1 MRKMRKLTAML
12 LAGIMSLSV
21 LAGCGGK
28 DAGSPDAS
36 ASSTGTDTGT
46 ENGLTYNG
54 QDVSEPVE
62 LVMYYI
68 GDKTEDED
76 LILTEINKILKE
88 KINATLV
95 LKNMSLSDYSTKY
108 ALTIAG
114 GENFDLIYTS
124 TWAYYQSEANK
135 GAFAEVTEPVLNDYM
150 PLHKENQAD
159 ASWGQ
164 AKIGGKVY
172 FVPCNMAN
180 VSANAIL
187 IRGDLREKYGLD
199 RLQTEDDLENYY
211 AGSDVTEVTIE
222 EAKSIL
228 ENKIERTV
236 ITCDGE
242 KLTKQEKIKNKTYL
256 LGTDGLGRDLFI
268 RIVYGAR
275 ISLLVGLF
283 AAFINFVVGVFYGAI
298 AGYCGGTVD
307 NIMMRIIDVL
317 DSIPMTLYVI
327 LIMVVVG
334 PGISSIIIAL
344 GLTFWVKMARIV
356 RGQVLTLKQQ
366 EFVKAAIVTGADT
379 KRIIVKHL
387 IPNMMGPIMVN
398 MAMQIPSAIFNEA
411 FLSFV
416 GLGISAP
423 MASWGTLCND
433 ALAGIYVYPYQM
445 VYPAIAISVTILTF
459 NLLSDGLRDAFD
471 PKQRK

>member
-1 MRKMRKLTAML
+1 MSNESMKISAEFWEPLEQEEKNAEKIERPSLTFLQDGWRRLKSNWVAMISMVIILVITVGAIVIPWFWPYTYKEQNLDLANVPVMMDTYPLENGKNVYVTPQYTLIVMDSQGNLEGLAESGRKDMVGKKNYFTVDGLDLCVDYSLYSAATLEYRTLEKKAEAAGTDMVQTADADYLVNYFERKGEAVPEE
-12 LAGIMSLSV
+12 ISLSE
-21 LAGCGGK
+21 
-28 DAGSPDAS
+28 AS
-36 ASSTGTDTGT
+36 
-46 ENGLTYNG
+46 N
-54 QDVSEPVE
+54 
-62 LVMYYI
+62 
-68 GDKTEDED
+68 
-76 LILTEINKILKE
+76 
-88 KINATLV
+88 
-95 LKNMSLSDYSTKY
+95 
-108 ALTIAG
+108 
-114 GENFDLIYTS
+114 
-124 TWAYYQSEANK
+124 
-135 GAFAEVTEPVLNDYM
+135 
-150 PLHKENQAD
+150 
-159 ASWGQ
+159 
-164 AKIGGKVY
+164 
-172 FVPCNMAN
+172 
-180 VSANAIL
+180 
-187 IRGDLREKYGLD
+187 
-199 RLQTEDDLENYY
+199 
-211 AGSDVTEVTIE
+211 
-222 EAKSIL
+222 IL
-228 ENKIERTV
+228 ENKMERV
-236 ITCDGE
+236 NVTCGGE
-242 KLTKQEKIKNKTYL
+242 KLTETVKLRNRTYL

-275 ISLLVGLF
+275 ISLTVGFF

-298 AGYCGGTVD
+298 AGYMGGQVD
-307 NIMMRIIDVL
+307 NVMMRVIDVL

-334 PGISSIIIAL
+334 PGLVSIILAL

-398 MAMQIPSAIFNEA
+398 IAMQIPSAIFNEA

-445 VYPAIAISVTILTF
+445 VFPAIAISVTILTF
-459 NLLSDGLRDAFD
+459 NLFSDGLRDAFD

>member
-1 MRKMRKLTAML
+1 MKDESMKISPELWEPL
-12 LAGIMSLSV
+12 EQEE
-21 LAGCGGK
+21 K
-28 DAGSPDAS
+28 DAEKIERPSLTFLQDGWRRLRSNWVAMFSMVVILLITVGAIVIPWFWPYTYKQQNLDLANVPASMETYPLSNGKNVYVTPQYTLIVMDSKGNLEGLAESGRKDMIGKKNYYTVDGVDLCVDYSLYSAATTEYRSLEKKADA
-36 ASSTGTDTGT
+36 AGTDM
-46 ENGLTYNG
+46 
-54 QDVSEPVE
+54 VE
-62 LVMYYI
+62 TSDADYLV
-68 GDKTEDED
+68 
-76 LILTEINKILKE
+76 N
-88 KINATLV
+88 
-95 LKNMSLSDYSTKY
+95 
-108 ALTIAG
+108 
-114 GENFDLIYTS
+114 
-124 TWAYYQSEANK
+124 
-135 GAFAEVTEPVLNDYM
+135 
-150 PLHKENQAD
+150 
-159 ASWGQ
+159 
-164 AKIGGKVY
+164 Y
-172 FVPCNMAN
+172 FEQ
-180 VSANAIL
+180 
-187 IRGDLREKYGLD
+187 RGDAVPEQISL
-199 RLQTEDDLENYY
+199 
-211 AGSDVTEVTIE
+211 E
-222 EAKSIL
+222 EAYNIL
-228 ENKIERTV
+228 ENKMERVVVTAG
-236 ITCDGE
+236 GE
-242 KLTKQEKIKNKTYL
+242 KLTETVRLRNHTYL

-275 ISLLVGLF
+275 ISLLVGFF

-298 AGYCGGTVD
+298 AGYLGGEVD
-307 NIMMRIIDVL
+307 NIMMRVIDIL

-334 PGISSIIIAL
+334 PGLVSIILAL

-398 MAMQIPSAIFNEA
+398 IAMQIPSAIFNEA

-445 VYPAIAISVTILTF
+445 VFPAIAISVTILTF
-459 NLLSDGLRDAFD
+459 NLFSDGLRDAFD

>member
-1 MRKMRKLTAML
+1 
-12 LAGIMSLSV
+12 MS
-21 LAGCGGK
+21 
-28 DAGSPDAS
+28 
-36 ASSTGTDTGT
+36 
-46 ENGLTYNG
+46 
-54 QDVSEPVE
+54 Q
-62 LVMYYI
+62 M
-68 GDKTEDED
+68 KTEISPE
-76 LILTEINKILKE
+76 LWEPLETEEKNAE
-88 KINATLV
+88 KIERPSLTFFQDGWRR
-95 LKNMSLSDYSTKY
+95 LK
-108 ALTIAG
+108 
-114 GENFDLIYTS
+114 
-124 TWAYYQSEANK
+124 ANK
-135 GAFAEVTEPVLNDYM
+135 VAMFSLIIILVITLG
-150 PLHKENQAD
+150 
-159 ASWGQ
+159 
-164 AKIGGKVY
+164 
-172 FVPCNMAN
+172 
-180 VSANAIL
+180 AIL
-187 IRGDLREKYGLD
+187 IPFFWKYDYKSQNLELANIPA
-199 RLQTEDDLENYY
+199 RMQVYPLENGKNIYVTPQYSVIVVDDNGNLEGLAPTLRKDVMTKKNYY
-211 AGSDVTEVTIE
+211 DVDGSEICIDYSLYSEASKEYKKLEKKAKKQGTEQLSIKGISYLETYFEGTDVTEVSLE
-222 EAKSIL
+222 RAQEIL
-228 ENKIERTV
+228 ENEIDRTAV
-236 ITCDGE
+236 SENGTL
-242 KLTKQEKIKNKTYL
+242 LTEKIKVRNNTYL

-275 ISLLVGLF
+275 ISLLVGFF

-298 AGYCGGTVD
+298 AGYFGGELD
-307 NIMMRIIDVL
+307 NIMMRVIDVL

-334 PGISSIIIAL
+334 PGLTSIILAL

-398 MAMQIPSAIFNEA
+398 IAMQIPSAIFNEA

-445 VYPAIAISVTILTF
+445 VFPAIAISVTILTF
-459 NLLSDGLRDAFD
+459 NLFSDGLRDAFD

>member
-1 MRKMRKLTAML
+1 MSENNNVISPELWAPLEQEEKNAEKMERPSLTFLQDGWRRLKSNKIAILSLIVIALITIGAIFIPMFWKYDYKTQNL
-12 LAGIMSLSV
+12 ELANIPDVMKVYPLDNGKNIYVTPQYTVVVVDKKGNLEG
-21 LAGCGGK
+21 LAEVKNKDVNGK
-28 DAGSPDAS
+28 KNFFTVGNSEICVDYSGYSDAS
-36 ASSTGTDTGT
+36 KEYKKLEKKAAKKDLDTVAIKG
-46 ENGLTYNG
+46 
-54 QDVSEPVE
+54 
-62 LVMYYI
+62 I
-68 GDKTEDED
+68 
-76 LILTEINKILKE
+76 
-88 KINATLV
+88 
-95 LKNMSLSDYSTKY
+95 KY
-108 ALTIAG
+108 
-114 GENFDLIYTS
+114 
-124 TWAYYQSEANK
+124 
-135 GAFAEVTEPVLNDYM
+135 
-150 PLHKENQAD
+150 
-159 ASWGQ
+159 
-164 AKIGGKVY
+164 
-172 FVPCNMAN
+172 
-180 VSANAIL
+180 
-187 IRGDLREKYGLD
+187 
-199 RLQTEDDLENYY
+199 LENYY

>member
-1 MRKMRKLTAML
+1 MTNDNEIKNLPDELWEPLKQQE
-12 LAGIMSLSV
+12 
-21 LAGCGGK
+21 K
-28 DAGSPDAS
+28 DAEKIERPSLTFFQDGWRRLKDNKVAMISMIAIFIITIGAIVIPWFWPYSYKQQDLNLANLPAVMKVYPLDGENSLYVTPQYMLMVVSPKGELKGLAEPVRKDMAQKKNYFEINGKAVVVDYS
-36 ASSTGTDTGT
+36 IYSEALKEYKKLEKTVKKTGNPMVQVKKADYLKKHFEGTDTQ
-46 ENGLTYNG
+46 EVNL
-54 QDVSEPVE
+54 
-62 LVMYYI
+62 
-68 GDKTEDED
+68 
-76 LILTEINKILKE
+76 
-88 KINATLV
+88 A
-95 LKNMSLSDYSTKY
+95 
-108 ALTIAG
+108 
-114 GENFDLIYTS
+114 
-124 TWAYYQSEANK
+124 EAQN
-135 GAFAEVTEPVLNDYM
+135 
-150 PLHKENQAD
+150 
-159 ASWGQ
+159 
-164 AKIGGKVY
+164 
-172 FVPCNMAN
+172 
-180 VSANAIL
+180 
-187 IRGDLREKYGLD
+187 
-199 RLQTEDDLENYY
+199 
-211 AGSDVTEVTIE
+211 
-222 EAKSIL
+222 IL
-228 ENKIERTV
+228 ENKMARTQV
-236 ITCDGE
+236 TSDGQL
-242 KLTKQEKIKNKTYL
+242 LTNQVSVRNQTYL

-275 ISLLVGLF
+275 ISLTVGFF

-298 AGYCGGTVD
+298 AGYAGGQVD
-307 NIMMRIIDVL
+307 NIMMRIVDVL

-334 PGISSIIIAL
+334 PGLISIILAL

-398 MAMQIPSAIFNEA
+398 IAMQIPSAIFNEA

-445 VYPAIAISVTILTF
+445 VFPAIAISVTILTF
-459 NLLSDGLRDAFD
+459 NLFSDGLRDAFD

>member
-1 MRKMRKLTAML
+1 MKDESMKISPELWEPL
-12 LAGIMSLSV
+12 EQEE
-21 LAGCGGK
+21 K
-28 DAGSPDAS
+28 DAEKIERPSLTFLQDGWRRLRSNWVAMFSMVVILLITVGAIVIPWFWPYTYKQQNLDLANVPASMETYPLSNGKNVYVTPQYTLIVMDSKGNLEGLAESGRKDMIGKKNYYTVDGVDLCVDYSLYSAATTEYRSLEKKADA
-36 ASSTGTDTGT
+36 AGTDM
-46 ENGLTYNG
+46 
-54 QDVSEPVE
+54 VE
-62 LVMYYI
+62 TSDADYLV
-68 GDKTEDED
+68 
-76 LILTEINKILKE
+76 N
-88 KINATLV
+88 
-95 LKNMSLSDYSTKY
+95 
-108 ALTIAG
+108 
-114 GENFDLIYTS
+114 
-124 TWAYYQSEANK
+124 
-135 GAFAEVTEPVLNDYM
+135 
-150 PLHKENQAD
+150 
-159 ASWGQ
+159 
-164 AKIGGKVY
+164 Y
-172 FVPCNMAN
+172 FEQ
-180 VSANAIL
+180 
-187 IRGDLREKYGLD
+187 RGDAVPEQISL
-199 RLQTEDDLENYY
+199 
-211 AGSDVTEVTIE
+211 E
-222 EAKSIL
+222 EAYNIL
-228 ENKIERTV
+228 ENKIERVVVTAG
-236 ITCDGE
+236 GE
-242 KLTKQEKIKNKTYL
+242 KLTETVRLRNHTYL

-275 ISLLVGLF
+275 ISLLVGFF

-298 AGYCGGTVD
+298 AGYLGGEVD
-307 NIMMRIIDVL
+307 NIMMRVIDIL

-334 PGISSIIIAL
+334 PGLVSIILAL

-398 MAMQIPSAIFNEA
+398 IAMQIPSAIFNEA

-445 VYPAIAISVTILTF
+445 VFPAIAISVTILTF
-459 NLLSDGLRDAFD
+459 NLFSDGLRDAFD

>member
-1 MRKMRKLTAML
+1 MKDESMKISPELWEPLEQEEKDAEKIERPSLTFLQDGWRRLRSNWVAMFSMVVIL
-12 LAGIMSLSV
+12 LITVGAIVIPWFWPYTYKQQNLDLANV
-21 LAGCGGK
+21 LASMETYPMSNGK
-28 DAGSPDAS
+28 NVYVTPQYTLIVMDSKGNLEGLAESGRKDMIGKKNYYTVDGVDLCVDYSLYSAATAEYRSLEKKADAA
-36 ASSTGTDTGT
+36 GTDM
-46 ENGLTYNG
+46 
-54 QDVSEPVE
+54 VE
-62 LVMYYI
+62 TSDADYLV
-68 GDKTEDED
+68 
-76 LILTEINKILKE
+76 N
-88 KINATLV
+88 
-95 LKNMSLSDYSTKY
+95 
-108 ALTIAG
+108 
-114 GENFDLIYTS
+114 
-124 TWAYYQSEANK
+124 
-135 GAFAEVTEPVLNDYM
+135 
-150 PLHKENQAD
+150 
-159 ASWGQ
+159 
-164 AKIGGKVY
+164 Y
-172 FVPCNMAN
+172 FEQ
-180 VSANAIL
+180 
-187 IRGDLREKYGLD
+187 RGDVVPEQISL
-199 RLQTEDDLENYY
+199 
-211 AGSDVTEVTIE
+211 E
-222 EAKSIL
+222 EAYNIL
-228 ENKIERTV
+228 ENKMERVVVTAG
-236 ITCDGE
+236 GE
-242 KLTKQEKIKNKTYL
+242 KLTETVRLRNHTYL

-275 ISLLVGLF
+275 ISLLVGFF

-298 AGYCGGTVD
+298 AGYLGGEVD
-307 NIMMRIIDVL
+307 NIMMRVIDIL

-334 PGISSIIIAL
+334 PGLVSIILAL

-398 MAMQIPSAIFNEA
+398 IAMQIPSAIFNEA

-445 VYPAIAISVTILTF
+445 VFPAIAISVTILTF
-459 NLLSDGLRDAFD
+459 NLFSDGLRDAFD